1 MDSQTEAA
9 CVDELSNGL
18 QYVPLPTEVPV
29 SLCDLCLQSPPN
41 GEILTHNDANH
52 MDLCDKCITNPETE
66 GKLQTLFRDV
76 LTIMNQHGIKI
87 IANATSQVKLIQP
100 TEAMIKACMNLLAK
114 YLALNNFGESDE
126 GKPLLP
132 FHIED
137 MEQLQQVCMAFV
149 LTVMML
155 IHNNELVIE

>member
-18 QYVPLPTEVPV
+18 QYVPLPSPVPV
-29 SLCDLCLQSPPN
+29 SLCDLCLQS
-41 GEILTHNDANH
+41 GEVLTHNDANH

-66 GKLQTLFRDV
+66 GKLQNLFRDV
-76 LTIMNQHGIKI
+76 LTIMNQHGIEIPKAI
-87 IANATSQVKLIQP
+87 QDKLNQP
-100 TEAMIKACMNLLAK
+100 TEAMIKACMNLLVK
-114 YLALNNFGESDE
+114 YLALRNFGKSDE
-126 GKPLLP
+126 GEPLLP
-132 FHIED
+132 FPIEN